1 MEKNFYKGGKKMN
14 YQVRH
19 TSFFMEFIHNFNSL
33 NAVVD
38 FVKGS
43 SFQFVKEYEIFAFSN
58 LFKDLEIDS
67 LKFCSNGNW
76 NLKTLIMAANIEL
89 SEIIKDYDEYE
100 YRNNFD
106 KDQFFKLCEKLNI
119 TGMLEL
125 IDFVITDNFESFEN
139 ENLQMCTNLKKALC
153 NIKDLESK

>member
-1 MEKNFYKGGKKMN
+1 MN

-19 TSFFMEFIHNFNSL
+19 TSFFMEFVHNFNTL

-43 SFQFVKEYEIFAFSN
+43 SFQVVKEYEVFAFSN
-58 LFKDLEIDS
+58 LFEDLEIDS
-67 LKFCSNGNW
+67 LSFCSNGNW
-76 NLKTLIMAANIEL
+76 NLKNLIMAANLEL
-89 SEIIKDYDEYE
+89 SEIIKDCNEYE

-119 TGMLEL
+119 AGMLEL
-125 IDFVITDNFESFEN
+125 IDFVIKNNFESFEE
-139 ENLQMCTNLKKALC
+139 ENFKKCTNLKKALC
-153 NIKDLESK
+153 SVKDLKSK